1 MKVIKLNAIKLNAA
15 TLKYLRWVGY
25 GVGYLL
31 LFAFFAYVSF
41 PYDRLRQFVVAS
53 YNAAQTGVSPNRL
66 EIDSMSWSWRF
77 PGVVAEG
84 VRLVVS
90 APPAPEG
97 EKQLPPQYLEAEK
110 VFVSASALALVG
122 GSRRASFGADALGG
136 EITGLASDSD
146 AARKLELELDDVEPG
161 SIPQLASAIGL
172 PLAGKLSGHISLDLP
187 ERNLMKAEGSVEL
200 AAEDLVLGD
209 NKAKIAN
216 TIALPELHIGAF
228 SLKAQITGGRL
239 KIDECT
245 AQGKDVELSLA
256 GSVRLRPRIETSLAD
271 LDLKFSFSDK
281 YKTQSDLT
289 KALFGQP
296 DSKVPG
302 LFDSVTS
309 SSLSK
314 QEDGA
319 YAARLTGPFSRIKPR
334 PAAGARKSG
343 AGGTST
349 PSVRRRATTRGAGA
363 RRLRTKPEAAEV
375 EESTEAAGEEAP

>member
-1 MKVIKLNAIKLNAA
+1 MKVIKLNAIKWNAA
-15 TLKYLRWVGY
+15 KLRHLRWVGY
-25 GVGYLL
+25 GVGYLI

-53 YNAAQTGVSPNRL
+53 YNSAQTGVAPDRL

-77 PGVVAEG
+77 PGIVAQG

-90 APPAPEG
+90 APPAADG

-136 EITGLASDSD
+136 EITGWASDSD
-146 AARKLELELDDVEPG
+146 VARKLELELDGVEPG

-172 PLAGKLSGHISLDLP
+172 PLAGTLSGHVSLDLP

-200 AAEDLVLGD
+200 TAEDLVLGD

-228 SLKAQITGGRL
+228 SLKAQISGGRL

-302 LFDSVTS
+302 LFDTVTS

-334 PAAGARKSG
+334 PAGARKTG
-343 AGGTST
+343 ASGTST

-363 RRLRTKPEAAEV
+363 RRLRSKPEAAEV
-375 EESTEAAGEEAP
+375 EESTEATGEETP